1 MIDKTVHIG
10 APPEVVWRYFT
21 DPDRMLRWLG
31 PADLDPRAGG
41 HLRTRLADGP
51 LVEGEYVELTPYER
65 LVFTFGWAH
74 TPGVPD
80 LPPGSSRVEVT
91 LERTE
96 AGTTLRLRHTH
107 LPPEL
112 EDRTDSGWAG
122 FLDALARA
130 AGARSAARSAARSPV
145 PVNGLVVEP
154 VEPDPLAL
162 LWRVDDPPAA
172 DVQPDVVDVARSRRP
187 GRRA

>member
-1 MIDKTVHIG
+1 VIDKTVHIG

-41 HLRTRLADGP
+41 HLRARLADGP
-51 LVEGEYVELTPYER
+51 LVEGEYVELSPYER

-74 TPGVPD
+74 TPGVPE

-96 AGTTLRLRHTH
+96 VGTTLRLRHTN

-122 FLDALARA
+122 FLDALTHA
-130 AGARSAARSAARSPV
+130 AERG
-145 PVNGLVVEP
+145 G
-154 VEPDPLAL
+154 
-162 LWRVDDPPAA
+162 
-172 DVQPDVVDVARSRRP
+172 QPRGRP
-187 GRRA
+187 YP

>member
-21 DPDRMLRWLG
+21 DPERMLRWLG

-80 LPPGSSRVEVT
+80 LPP
-91 LERTE
+91 
-96 AGTTLRLRHTH
+96 
-107 LPPEL
+107 EL

-130 AGARSAARSAARSPV
+130 AGR
-145 PVNGLVVEP
+145 GG
-154 VEPDPLAL
+154 
-162 LWRVDDPPAA
+162 
-172 DVQPDVVDVARSRRP
+172 QPRGRP
-187 GRRA
+187 YP